1 MKVFIT
7 GGVSKVASVRKS
19 LENRL
24 GVDVHVIDPWRQIS
38 YSEKDFD
45 PEYLQ
50 AMGPIYT
57 VAAGLAMRRMGDK

>member
-1 MKVFIT
+1 MAK
-7 GGVSKVASVRKS
+7 
-19 LENRL
+19 RL
-24 GVDVHVIDPWRQIS
+24 GVEVEIMDPWRQTS

-50 AMGPIYT
+50 DIGPIFT